1 MANEKKQANSGL
13 PLAIIVGVL
22 VLVVIGGWW
31 FYSSS
36 ANKPKTSNRNT
47 ASTQRSPS
55 VPTNAPVGAQPPN
68 LLGSPTASVTVEEF
82 ADFQCG
88 SCAAAHPV
96 LKEIQSVY
104 GSRIKFIFRN
114 FPLGMHDK
122 AFDAAVAAEAAGLQG
137 SDKFWAMQNQ
147 LFQNQSA
154 WVSDPNYRQVFADYA
169 QKIGLDT
176 AKFDADIR
184 GLIAKERVEKDMQ
197 RARALNVGST
207 PTIYING
214 EIVPPSEMNVTAM
227 RQLIDAELQKGAASQ
242 QSDKPAGP
250 AQSANK

>member
-122 AFDAAVAAEAAGLQG
+122 ALTRR
-137 SDKFWAMQNQ
+137 SRPK
-147 LFQNQSA
+147 
-154 WVSDPNYRQVFADYA
+154 RQDC
-169 QKIGLDT
+169 
-176 AKFDADIR
+176 
-184 GLIAKERVEKDMQ
+184 
-197 RARALNVGST
+197 RARTSSGQCRISCSR
-207 PTIYING
+207 INPFG
-214 EIVPPSEMNVTAM
+214 
-227 RQLIDAELQKGAASQ
+227 
-242 QSDKPAGP
+242 
-250 AQSANK
+250 